1 MPNTS
6 DPSQPNPIDKQR
18 LAVVTG
24 ASGGLG
30 GEFARQLAAGGYNL
44 ILSGRREERLQ
55 ALAAELRQHYGIQV
69 AVKPAD
75 LAKIDEVRWLEDE
88 LRKMDHIDLLINN
101 AGFGLTGH
109 FWQVDIDAQTSM
121 LQVHDLASMRL
132 THAVLPGMV
141 ARRAGGVVQVSSLAA
156 FLRRRNSVM
165 YSATK
170 SFLVAFSQAL
180 IDDLKGTGVRIQV
193 LCPGFIVTEFHD
205 PQEMQSF
212 DRERIP
218 RLLRLRAQDVV
229 RESLTGIQQGSGMV
243 IPGFWYRVSTLLLRL
258 PGIGES
264 WKNWPAINGL
274 EFTCPPGG

>member
-6 DPSQPNPIDKQR
+6 DAAQHEKVEIRR

-44 ILSGRREERLQ
+44 VLTGRRGDRLQ
-55 ALAAELRQHYGIQV
+55 TLAAELRQIYSIQV
-69 AVKPAD
+69 EVLLAD
-75 LAKIDEVRWLEDE
+75 LAKIEE
-88 LRKMDHIDLLINN
+88 LRRLEEELLKRDRVDLLINN
-101 AGFGLTGH
+101 AGFGLVGH
-109 FWQVDIDAQTSM
+109 FWQLDLESQANM

-141 ARRAGGVVQVSSLAA
+141 ARRTGGVVQVSSMAA

-180 IDDLKGTGVRIQV
+180 SDDLKGTSVRIQV
-193 LCPGFIVTEFHD
+193 LCPGFIVTEFHNPD
-205 PQEMQSF
+205 EMKSF
-212 DRERIP
+212 DRGRIP
-218 RLLRLRAQDVV
+218 RLLRLRARDVV
-229 RESLTGIQQGSGMV
+229 RESLTAIQRGSGVV
-243 IPGFWYRVSTLLLRL
+243 IPGFWYRLSAVILRL
-258 PGIGES
+258 PGIGGILGRL
-264 WKNWPAINGL
+264 AGD
-274 EFTCPPGG
+274 